1 MTTATSRPRAG
12 LRLQVLLPAVLG
24 TIVLLALG
32 GLAWHASDAWR
43 AFARANTA
51 ENATRGSNQLVS
63 GVFEILMERL
73 ATNNAL
79 QAEAPATA
87 AALAEIAQRRAT
99 VAAKVPAGLAVLA
112 SQSFPGRDALLR
124 DLQAAQ
130 ARADDARRR
139 ADAAI
144 RLPRAERDAAL
155 LADYV
160 PTITASVN
168 AALGVW
174 FAANH
179 AVASADP
186 LLARLASV
194 QELGWRLRDVAGTER
209 GTVAGAIAAGQPLSP
224 AQLAANAAVRAR
236 VDLLWQQLEV
246 LAPANDPAIA
256 PAIRA
261 AMAGAQ
267 QGYFQGFRTLA
278 DSLVRARADG
288 AAYPTTAGAFVET
301 TTPQLGTL
309 LEVMHAAGRAS
320 EAHAAAVEK
329 AAQAALSITA
339 ALMLL
344 GLGLGAGAFLIVQ
357 RRVVAPVG
365 ALTKATQRIAD
376 GDLDTEV
383 PARRHRDEIGAM
395 AEALGVLREGALRA
409 RALEAEAAKLRERAA
424 EQAREARLALAGDV
438 ERSIGAIAKTLAAA
452 SVELESTA
460 EGLAGTAGRSAA
472 EAGQAAGGAQQM
484 SNNVQTVAAAA
495 EEMAASIGE
504 ITRQVAEAAEVAR
517 TARHEAEGTDT
528 TVGALAEGAQ
538 RIGEVVRLIGD
549 IAAQTNLLALNA
561 TIEAARAGDAGK
573 GFAVVASEVKT
584 LASQTA
590 RATDE
595 IARQIAEMRE
605 ATDSAVGAIRG
616 IGETISRSA
625 EITTA
630 IAAAVEQQGSA
641 TREIARNVAEAASG
655 ASLVSVSVDRLSESA
670 RDSNEALGGLRGATG
685 RVAQEGT
692 ALNAEL
698 SRLVSRLRE
707 DRAA

>member
-1 MTTATSRPRAG
+1 
-12 LRLQVLLPAVLG
+12 
-24 TIVLLALG
+24 
-32 GLAWHASDAWR
+32 
-43 AFARANTA
+43 
-51 ENATRGSNQLVS
+51 
-63 GVFEILMERL
+63 
-73 ATNNAL
+73 
-79 QAEAPATA
+79 
-87 AALAEIAQRRAT
+87 
-99 VAAKVPAGLAVLA
+99 
-112 SQSFPGRDALLR
+112 
-124 DLQAAQ
+124 
-130 ARADDARRR
+130 
-139 ADAAI
+139 
-144 RLPRAERDAAL
+144 
-155 LADYV
+155 
-160 PTITASVN
+160 
-168 AALGVW
+168 
-174 FAANH
+174 
-179 AVASADP
+179 
-186 LLARLASV
+186 
-194 QELGWRLRDVAGTER
+194 
-209 GTVAGAIAAGQPLSP
+209 
-224 AQLAANAAVRAR
+224 
-236 VDLLWQQLEV
+236 
-246 LAPANDPAIA
+246 
-256 PAIRA
+256 
-261 AMAGAQ
+261 
-267 QGYFQGFRTLA
+267 
-278 DSLVRARADG
+278 
-288 AAYPTTAGAFVET
+288 
-301 TTPQLGTL
+301 
-309 LEVMHAAGRAS
+309 
-320 EAHAAAVEK
+320 
-329 AAQAALSITA
+329 
-339 ALMLL
+339 MLL